1 MSILDRLKKGNTEK
15 AKPEV
20 VEKSAAKSV
29 VKTEEK
35 PVKTSTSKVVVNS
48 AKLRKNILLK
58 PVITEK
64 ASMSGTYQFM
74 VTSDANRVEI
84 AKAFAALYNK
94 VPRKVNIISVRGK
107 SVRFGRLQGKR
118 ASWKKAIVYLKKGE
132 TIDLYA

>member
-58 PVITEK
+58 PIITEK

-94 VPRKVNIISVRGK
+94 VPRKVNVISVRGK

>member
-1 MSILDRLKKGNTEK
+1 MSILNRLKKGKTETN
-15 AKPEV
+15 AQANGEV
-20 VEKSAAKSV
+20 VVA
-29 VKTEEK
+29 TEEK
-35 PVKTSTSKVVVNS
+35 AVKANASKIVTSS

-74 VTSDANRVEI
+74 VTSDANRIEI

-94 VPRKVNIISVRGK
+94 VPRKVNIISVQGK
-107 SVRFGRLQGKR
+107 SVRFGRLKGKR
-118 ASWKKAIVYLKKGE
+118 ANWKKAIVYLKKGE

>member
-20 VEKSAAKSV
+20 VVKSEA
-29 VKTEEK
+29 
-35 PVKTSTSKVVVNS
+35 KVVVKAEEKTVKVS
-48 AKLRKNILLK
+48 TVKGVAKSPKFRKNILLK

-84 AKAFAALYNK
+84 AKAFTALYNK

>member
-1 MSILDRLKKGNTEK
+1 MSILDRLKKGN
-15 AKPEV
+15 
-20 VEKSAAKSV
+20 VEAAKSE
-29 VKTEEK
+29 VKAEETT
-35 PVKTSTSKVVVNS
+35 VKASTVKVAAAS

-74 VTSDANRVEI
+74 VTSSANRVEI

-107 SVRFGRLQGKR
+107 AVRFGRLQGKR